1 MLLKTKTLT
10 LYLELIIK
18 GRTYYPVCIRM
29 PLFFRGQPAE
39 GSRHSVPVPSGALC
53 SCKSQVRLFSPAHC
67 ARFTVKLDNKE
78 KCFHELEKILI
89 CVLLGP
95 AVRSNPV
102 RGALR
107 KERRRRLSP
116 VALTSTP
123 PPHRNPQGKVRLS
136 RGRDLKN
143 SLCITQTFVVC
154 PVSKT
159 SVLH

>member
-1 MLLKTKTLT
+1 
-10 LYLELIIK
+10 
-18 GRTYYPVCIRM
+18 M

-53 SCKSQVRLFSPAHC
+53 SCESQVRPCSPTHC
-67 ARFTVKLDNKE
+67 LRFTVKLDNQE
-78 KCFHELEKILI
+78 KCFQELEKILTCI
-89 CVLLGP
+89 PLGP
-95 AVRSNPV
+95 AVRSDLV

-116 VALTSTP
+116 AALTSTP

-136 RGRDLKN
+136 TGRDLKN

-154 PVSKT
+154 PMSKT